1 MVNMLDKMTN
11 IVLIGGLLIILALVI
26 FIAFYFINKNNTKA
40 RAVNDEP
47 TTLLKREDSTS
58 YVPIDETIKDDMI
71 VTDNGYRF
79 IGMIRCSGFD
89 FYTSNASEQA
99 ATMGGYLGF
108 IKSIDNK
115 ITYRQFFRTVD
126 MSHTIKMYKEAQD
139 KIHSE
144 LFNAT
149 EDFKQVE
156 AEFKKVK
163 NTDIEKAEYLLDELE
178 RLKKKTES
186 LAWREYHM
194 RDQIA
199 YIGRISGKNSEP
211 EAIETYV
218 YEWAY
223 DAREFSNPLTKEEIY
238 VKALV
243 ELEAKT
249 RNMIVTLSKCNVKAY
264 RLNTS
269 EIIEICRAYYKPI
282 SAEQFK
288 MADIENSSFYEDIIT
303 SDSMEELS
311 AGAIREFVE
320 TQIDMNIDEI
330 EKNNEIFMNLQETLT
345 MSNKGGN

>member
-26 FIAFYFINKNNTKA
+26 FIAFYFINKNNTKGK
-40 RAVNDEP
+40 AVNDEP

-58 YVPIDETIKDDMI
+58 YVPMDTIKDDMI

-99 ATMGGYLGF
+99 GTMGGYLGF

-139 KIHSE
+139 RINSE

-156 AEFKKVK
+156 EEFKKVK
-163 NTDIEKAEYLLDELE
+163 NIDIEKAERLLDELE

-218 YEWAY
+218 YEWVY
-223 DAREFSNPLTKEEIY
+223 DAREFAKPLTKEEIY
-238 VKALV
+238 TKALV
-243 ELEAKT
+243 ELDAKT
-249 RNMIVTLSKCNVKAY
+249 RNMIIALSKCNVKAY

-303 SDSMEELS
+303 SDSMEELNAS
-311 AGAIREFVE
+311 AIQEFVE

-330 EKNNEIFMNLQETLT
+330 EKNSELFMNLQETLT

>member
-1 MVNMLDKMTN
+1 MANILDKMTN
-11 IVLIGGLLIILALVI
+11 IVLIGGLLIILALGI
-26 FIAFYFINKNNTKA
+26 FIVFYFLNRNNSKGKK
-40 RAVNDEP
+40 VSDEP
-47 TTLLKREDSTS
+47 TSLLRREDSTS
-58 YVPIDETIKDDMI
+58 YVPIDTIKDDMI

-89 FYTSNASEQA
+89 YYTANASEQA
-99 ATMGGYLGF
+99 ATMNGYLGF

-115 ITYRQFFRTVD
+115 ITYRQFFRTID
-126 MSHTIKMYKEAQD
+126 MSHTIEMYKEAQA

-149 EDFKQVE
+149 EDFKQLE

-163 NTDIEKAEYLLDELE
+163 DTDIEKAEYLLDELE

-186 LAWREYHM
+186 LAWREFHM

-199 YIGRISGKNSEP
+199 YIGRVSGKNSEP

-218 YEWAY
+218 FEWVY
-223 DAREFSNPLTKEEIY
+223 DAREFAKPLTKEEIY
-238 VKALV
+238 VKALM

-249 RNMIVTLSKCNVKAY
+249 RNMIAALSGCNVKAY

-288 MADIENSSFYEDIIT
+288 MADIENSSFYEDVIT
-303 SDSMEELS
+303 SNSMEELN
-311 AGAIREFVE
+311 AGAIKEFVE
-320 TQIDMNIDEI
+320 KQIDMNMGEI
-330 EKNNEIFMNLQETLT
+330 EKNGEIFMNLQETLT
-345 MSNKGGN
+345 MSNKGGK